1 MILNKCRLIE
11 TVAAGLLFVSVQS
24 VAVDIPIKI
33 TGIIQIP
40 PCQVN
45 NGKVIE
51 VEFGDVSVTDV
62 ANERNRRK
70 VTVPVTCDYAQGRAY
85 VKVMGSQLGG
95 NTNVLATDVSNFGI
109 ALYQGDGTSTKLILG
124 NGTNNGQDYIGFPI
138 QTGLSGKESGTFT
151 FTAIPFKEG
160 SKELEAKAFTASANM
175 SISYF

>member
-11 TVAAGLLFVSVQS
+11 IVTAGLLFVSVQS
-24 VAVDIPIKI
+24 AAVDVPVKI
-33 TGIIQIP
+33 TGTILIP
-40 PCQVN
+40 PCKVN
-45 NGKVIE
+45 KGEMIV
-51 VEFGDVSVTDV
+51 VEFGDISVTDV

-70 VTVPVTCDYAQGRAY
+70 VTIPVTCDYAQGRAY
-85 VKVMGSQLGG
+85 VKVTGSQLGS

-109 ALYQGDGTSTKLILG
+109 SLYQGDGTSTRLTLG
-124 NGTNNGQDYIGFPI
+124 DGTNTGQDYIGFPI

-160 SKELEAKAFTASANM
+160 SKELEAKAFRASANM

>member
-1 MILNKCRLIE
+1 MIFKRIIAKLI
-11 TVAAGLLFVSVQS
+11 VSSLLFTSIPVLS
-24 VAVDIPIKI
+24 VDIPINI

-51 VEFGDVSVTDV
+51 VEFGNVSVTDV

-85 VKVMGSQLGG
+85 VKVIGSQLGS

-109 ALYQGDGTSTKLILG
+109 ALYQGDGTSIKLTLG
-124 NGTNNGQDYIGFPI
+124 DGTNNGQDFIGFPI

-160 SKELEAKAFTASANM
+160 NTELETRAFRASANM